1 MGIFNAASARD
12 IEALRARIGRLEALV
27 ELLARHQGI
36 SEHEISQV
44 MGPTVPTAST
54 PHATGTPISARVRQL
69 AIEGKKIQAIKVHR
83 EETGL
88 GLKEAKDAVESL

>member
-12 IEALRARIGRLEALV
+12 VEALRARIGRLEALV

-44 MGPTVPTAST
+44 MGPTVSTVST

>member
-12 IEALRARIGRLEALV
+12 VEALRARIGRLEALV

-36 SEHEISQV
+36 SEHQISQII
-44 MGPTVPTAST
+44 VPAASTASA
-54 PHATGTPISARVRQL
+54 PHATGAPISARVRQL

-88 GLKEAKDAVESL
+88 GLKEAKDAVEAL